1 MNQAEI
7 VLRKPTPEELIAMRA
22 CVGWPSRT
30 VEDAKLGLDGTLFG
44 VCAMAGGEIVGMA
57 RVVGDGR
64 TVFYVQDVIVRP
76 GHQGQGIGR
85 ALMEKVMDYVDAH
98 ACVGAVVGLMAARGK
113 EPFYQKF
120 GFFIRPNERH
130 GAGMIQFWK
139 L

>member
-1 MNQAEI
+1 MSQFEI
-7 VLRKPTPEELIAMRA
+7 VMRKPTPEELITMRA
-22 CVGWPSRT
+22 CVGWPPRT
-30 VEDAKLGLDGTLFG
+30 VEDARLGLEGTLFG
-44 VCAMAGGEIVGMA
+44 VCALAGGELAGMA

-76 GHQGQGIGR
+76 EHQGNGLGR
-85 ALMEKVMDYVDAH
+85 AIMEKVMEYVGAH
-98 ACVGAVVGLMAARGK
+98 ACRGAVVGLMAACGK

-120 GFFIRPNERH
+120 GFRVRPNERE